1 MEPNTKKQTAA
12 LYLRKSH
19 DDGDGIASRSIK
31 GQRDELKR
39 LAEAHG
45 LTIVTEFNEGAGV
58 GASSLSG
65 QERPQWEQAL
75 AEMGHTYD
83 VLLGW
88 ALDRLTRGG
97 MGDVAQLFDLV
108 EERGARVLTADGFD
122 TTNQAARFMGGFM
135 AEQARAESHNTS
147 ERIRRGKKQQR
158 EQGAFPGG
166 RPGYGLLAIKED
178 GKIVDLVVDPDKA
191 TAIEFAAELICDGGS
206 LGDACNAL
214 NERGDRTMAGN
225 TWATSVLHRTL
236 ASPHLIGHRLQKGVM
251 FSDDDGNP
259 VQVHDAVI
267 PAALWHRVNRT
278 LSQRSSSKS
287 PRRRGT
293 NRPKSLVGSLLKCA
307 ECGSGFTQNCKEN
320 GNHYYR
326 CHTCRVPTH
335 SIRLDLADAHIARS
349 ALNFLS
355 SLDADSAIIGEVG
368 RRWLAR
374 FSPEQLGRH
383 EAIQDELGLLRNKA
397 AELQIAYFERSTME
411 HDVYER
417 LEQRF
422 TGQIERLESELHTT
436 PRPTADLSPL
446 FDLAQSSDNPDGDIV
461 GEGSA
466 WMALPLHQR
475 REIILCLVDK
485 VIVERRARA
494 SDDIEGRLI
503 IECASEDNVVNLGS
517 RPKRQVRA
525 FLDLKAQVADLKIA

>member
-1 MEPNTKKQTAA
+1 
-12 LYLRKSH
+12 
-19 DDGDGIASRSIK
+19 
-31 GQRDELKR
+31 
-39 LAEAHG
+39 
-45 LTIVTEFNEGAGV
+45 
-58 GASSLSG
+58 
-65 QERPQWEQAL
+65 
-75 AEMGHTYD
+75 
-83 VLLGW
+83 VLL
-88 ALDRLTRGG
+88 A
-97 MGDVAQLFDLV
+97 VKA
-108 EERGARVLTADGFD
+108 
-122 TTNQAARFMGGFM
+122 
-135 AEQARAESHNTS
+135 
-147 ERIRRGKKQQR
+147 
-158 EQGAFPGG
+158 
-166 RPGYGLLAIKED
+166 D

-206 LGDACNAL
+206 LGDACKVL

-368 RRWLAR
+368 RRCLAR

-383 EAIQDELGLLRNKA
+383 EAIQEELGLLRNKA

-436 PRPTADLSPL
+436 PRPTGLVRRRDGGDYVRWVQHHLARHGFKVIVDGVFGRATERALRSFQRRSGLIAVFDDAIARDAAFGGAGEPTLTEEMFCYLLSNEL
-446 FDLAQSSDNPDGDIV
+446 QYYN
-461 GEGSA
+461 GSA
-466 WMALPLHQR
+466 WQPAVGLNPTATGTFSGATSFSVNNCFTSTWANYR
-475 REIILCLVDK
+475 I
-485 VIVERRARA
+485 VIAVTDITSSGTITMRLRA
-494 SDDIEGRLI
+494 SSSDDSTSNYDYQFEEAKQTTLSLATSMGASSFRITYSYGTPGDAMLVIDLTNPQATEMTQVQGRG
-503 IECASEDNVVNLGS
+503 STVNGTTHVLRDPTDGYFRTTTAFDGFSILQGS
-517 RPKRQVRA
+517 N
-525 FLDLKAQVADLKIA
+525 IAGSYAVYGYGD